1 MATDAATK
9 YPVTFTVDYP
19 DRPMNRLTTAF
30 RILLAIPIFV
40 ILGLFGQKSTIMIGA
55 GGLLVVPIL
64 LMIVIR
70 QKYPRWWYEFNLHL
84 LRFSNRAIA
93 YLALLND
100 EYPSTDE
107 EQGVHLEMS
116 YPDVKNDLSRWAPLY
131 KWFLAIP
138 HYFVLTWLMVGVVLA
153 VQIAWFAILITGRY
167 PRGLFDFVVGV
178 LRWHN
183 RVVGY
188 AIALVTDQ
196 YPPFSLKQ

>member
-1 MATDAATK
+1 MATDATTQ
-9 YPVTFTVDYP
+9 YPVTFSVDYP
-19 DRPMNRLTTAF
+19 DRQMNRLTTAF
-30 RILLAIPIFV
+30 RILLAIPIFLV
-40 ILGLFGQKSTIMIGA
+40 LGLLGQESGVMIGA

-64 LMIVIR
+64 LMIVFR

-84 LRFSNRAIA
+84 LRFSNRVIA
-93 YLALLND
+93 YLALLSD

-107 EQGVHLEMS
+107 EQAVHLEMS
-116 YPDVKNDLSRWAPLY
+116 YPDVKNDLNRWAPLY
-131 KWFLAIP
+131 KWLLAIP
-138 HYFVLTWLMVGVVLA
+138 HYIVLIWLMVGVVLA

-188 AIALVTDQ
+188 TVALVTDQ
-196 YPPFSLKQ
+196 YPPFSLKP

>member
-84 LRFSNRAIA
+84 LRFSNR
-93 YLALLND
+93 
-100 EYPSTDE
+100 
-107 EQGVHLEMS
+107 
-116 YPDVKNDLSRWAPLY
+116 SR
-131 KWFLAIP
+131 
-138 HYFVLTWLMVGVVLA
+138 
-153 VQIAWFAILITGRY
+153 
-167 PRGLFDFVVGV
+167 
-178 LRWHN
+178 
-183 RVVGY
+183 
-188 AIALVTDQ
+188 
-196 YPPFSLKQ
+196 